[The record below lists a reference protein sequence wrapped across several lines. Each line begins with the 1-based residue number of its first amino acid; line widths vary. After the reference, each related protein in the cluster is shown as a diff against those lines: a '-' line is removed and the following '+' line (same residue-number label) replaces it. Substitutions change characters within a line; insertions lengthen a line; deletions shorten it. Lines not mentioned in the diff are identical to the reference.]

1 MDEKKTYWR
10 AWNRIIPEKGER
22 DFWISI
28 KGQLK
33 ENFKLY
39 KYFSDAELL
48 YTFQTMIRERNYR
61 SVDLALVKR
70 FIHEFAGV
78 SKAPQGILLVDDI
91 LEAMNNNCPVISSNT
106 SSMKEVGGNAVE
118 YFNTQNIKQLTNN

>member
-91 LEAMNNNCPVISSNT
+91 LDAILKSDR
-106 SSMKEVGGNAVE
+106 GRA
-118 YFNTQNIKQLTNN
+118 L

>member
-1 MDEKKTYWR
+1 MQAKTKYWR
-10 AWNRIIPEKGER
+10 AWNQLIPEKGER
-22 DFWISI
+22 DFWINI
-28 KGQLK
+28 QEGLK

-91 LEAMNNNCPVISSNT
+91 
-106 SSMKEVGGNAVE
+106 
-118 YFNTQNIKQLTNN
+118 